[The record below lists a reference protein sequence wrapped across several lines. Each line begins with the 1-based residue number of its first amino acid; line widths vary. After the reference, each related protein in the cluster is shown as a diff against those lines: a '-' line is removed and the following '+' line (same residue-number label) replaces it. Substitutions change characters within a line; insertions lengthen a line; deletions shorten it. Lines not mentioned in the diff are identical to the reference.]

1 MNDRPPEPPA
11 DPDIR
16 VRRIYEPPRPTDGH
30 RVLVDRLWPRGVSKE
45 RAAIDTWMREIA
57 PSTDLRRWFAH
68 DPARWPEFKRRYFA
82 ELRGHGDLVAE
93 IVTLARRRRV
103 TLVYSAR
110 DTDHNQAV
118 ALAEFLRE
126 RDEHGPSGA

>member
-1 MNDRPPEPPA
+1 MNDRSPEPPA

-82 ELRGHGDLVAE
+82 ELRDQADLVAGL
-93 IVTLARRRRV
+93 TALARRHRV